1 MATTPARAGRGGG
14 EAGTDGGDGLD
25 VGVGIAVLAPPVRD
39 LVANGGEQREAAH
52 RAERLPAHL
61 ELNAGV
67 QLNALVVARHDEGT
81 QRRRRIEAGLG
92 VIEHDA
98 RGALVLGDDE
108 H

>member
-52 RAERLPAHL
+52 RAER
-61 ELNAGV
+61 
-67 QLNALVVARHDEGT
+67 HDEGT